1 VRYPELLDAGI
12 THTATESVANALE
25 AERLTRA
32 RVSEGEFGRY
42 RYQIDIDGNSN
53 AWSGLFIKLLTG
65 SPVLKIQSRKGY
77 RQWYYDKLVPWYNF
91 VPISAGMA
99 DLPAKLCWLA
109 EHDHEARE
117 IGQRGRELA
126 LSMTCEKEIAGV
138 LHAIT
143 CAVREAGLASGQCAL
158 TEQNG
163 PPTDAILV
171 KVGTNHGTR
180 LLMDMIRGELR
191 HGPATSPDNVYLA
204 IRGDIGQLMYL
215 TPEGVHYKIASSLF
229 GVGSDSQSRG

>member
-215 TPEGVHYKIASSLF
+215 TPEGVHYKNCLLAVWC
-229 GVGSDSQSRG
+229 G